1 LTDNLIIVVLQV
13 RSIVQNYTTDQNIVL
28 DMIQYLNMCSKDD
41 ISQINIPIE
50 TKNEKWENL
59 KKNKNGHAQKYKW

>member
-1 LTDNLIIVVLQV
+1 M
-13 RSIVQNYTTDQNIVL
+13 QNYNTDQNIVL

-59 KKNKNGHAQKYKW
+59 KKIKTDMLRSINGNSPGSPWSQS